1 MNETLT
7 VSTPRQT
14 RIRELILEAHDK
26 ADKAKAAA
34 ADAVSVA
41 AECGKLLAI
50 EKEQFRLALPS
61 GSGAPRPSWSQY
73 YDAHFG
79 PALPFKTAE
88 AWTQLALN
96 LDDAPPQADHT
107 IAPNVRRRG
116 MNALGIYPA
125 KDYSQAPGDVPI
137 RTRPS
142 HLSIVNRFVAWSKD
156 YKQRYQHKMTPAKA
170 AELRADLAPIVDF
183 LRWLDESR

>member
-1 MNETLT
+1 MSETLT

-14 RIRELILEAHDK
+14 RIRELIVEAHDK
-26 ADKAKAAA
+26 AEKAKIAA

-50 EKEQFRLALPS
+50 EREQFRLALPS

-125 KDYSQAPGDVPI
+125 KDYSQAPGDVPL
-137 RTRPS
+137 RARPS

-170 AELRADLAPIVDF
+170 AELRADLAPIVEF